1 MANQQQGR
9 GNQRRRSAQKRRGP
23 VDIWR
28 SSPPLPDL
36 EPVVVAH
43 DMTALIR
50 SLGEPPMNGVSNAA
64 VHFATVI
71 ERTAAIAVALAAL
84 SPGLLADSDS

>member
-64 VHFATVI
+64 VHLATMVNGVVT
-71 ERTAAIAVALAAL
+71 RRFDADTGAR
-84 SPGLLADSDS
+84 PGRLVRSS